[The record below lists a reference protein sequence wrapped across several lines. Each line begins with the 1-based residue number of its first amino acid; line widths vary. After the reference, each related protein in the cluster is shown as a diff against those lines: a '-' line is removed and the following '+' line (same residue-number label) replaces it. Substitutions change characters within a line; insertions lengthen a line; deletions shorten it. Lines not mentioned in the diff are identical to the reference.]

1 MSSLKDLERSTR
13 LYDKEIDTLADQLA
27 QKESFLRLEVD
38 RLRLGLEA
46 IKRYL
51 AARDP
56 GFLDTYRRHK
66 RQLLRD
72 VAESDEEE

>member
-27 QKESFLRLEVD
+27 QKEAFLRLEVD

-51 AARDP
+51 SARDS

-66 RQLLRD
+66 RQLLRE
-72 VAESDEEE
+72 VAEAEEE